1 MNCLKDWLDPDRAN
15 KDKDTKETNQSI
27 DREKENENQA
37 LKIDLDDNIN
47 QDENPPQTQSLINIG
62 N

>member
-1 MNCLKDWLDPDRAN
+1 MNGLKDFLDPDRAN
-15 KDKDTKETNQSI
+15 KDKDIKATNPSI